1 MPPSPAYGAPV
12 YKAPAAVT
20 PVSTEP
26 KTYYNSSPSS
36 NYKPFTPLTYKP
48 TPSPTYQKPAPPASY
63 PSLKQLTN
71 HFARIPAAG
80 YQTQPLYN
88 VPAPEVPTPEVP
100 APEVPA
106 PEVLTPEVPVPE
118 VPVPEAPT
126 PEVPAPETPILE
138 AAAYPTL
145 EQLTNHFSS
154 IPAAGYQ
161 AQSVKNVP
169 SEVPAPEAPA
179 VESLAPKVSASAPED
194 DGDVDIGAIGGHTTT
209 LLEKERNGS
218 LKKIKGLSAID
229 QEDFSVDS
237 VEESARKRRKLVLE
251 RLNALRA
258 RGNIKN
264 ANEYYSWS

>member
-12 YKAPAAVT
+12 YKAPAAVI

-26 KTYYNSSPSS
+26 KTYYNASPSS

-88 VPAPEVPTPEVP
+88 VPA
-100 APEVPA
+100 
-106 PEVLTPEVPVPE
+106 PE

-179 VESLAPKVSASAPED
+179 VESLVPEVSASEV
-194 DGDVDIGAIGGHTTT
+194 DGDVDIGAIGGHTT

-218 LKKIKGLSAID
+218 L
-229 QEDFSVDS
+229 
-237 VEESARKRRKLVLE
+237 
-251 RLNALRA
+251 
-258 RGNIKN
+258 
-264 ANEYYSWS
+264 